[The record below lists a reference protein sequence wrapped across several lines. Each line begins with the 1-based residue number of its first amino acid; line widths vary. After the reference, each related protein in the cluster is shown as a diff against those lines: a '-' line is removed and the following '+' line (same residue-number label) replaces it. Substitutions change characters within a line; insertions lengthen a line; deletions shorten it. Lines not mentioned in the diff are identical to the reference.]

1 MTVAVAETRV
11 IFEEGVRVRVE
22 FERER
27 VVYKVGTVR
36 VERVRV
42 VVFGKDSMGGVVVT
56 APKTEVATPPRMEVM
71 SEMRPRA
78 RRCSAL
84 GMVSVWLPV
93 GIGMVRVFTEEVVVP
108 YELDEVTR
116 LIVDGQDKASFAL
129 VAGLT
134 VGEFRDW
141 LLSDAATGE
150 MLAAVSPGITPEM
163 AAAVKATLEKTL
175 GAANV
180 FTDPVEMGSE
190 DVGIFGLPD
199 HSIPTVYFRL
209 GAMNADRYAQA
220 RAAGKTLPGM
230 HTSRFEP
237 DPEPTLATGVKSL
250 TAVAIAQLQ

>member
-1 MTVAVAETRV
+1 MAVAETRV

-93 GIGMVRVFTEEVVVP
+93 GIGMVRVFTEEVVVWV
-108 YELDEVTR
+108 DEGGEV
-116 LIVDGQDKASFAL
+116 G
-129 VAGLT
+129 VA
-134 VGEFRDW
+134 EEE
-141 LLSDAATGE
+141 ATGGQHR
-150 MLAAVSPGITPEM
+150 APGISAPWCWNAT
-163 AAAVKATLEKTL
+163 TLEAVEFQ
-175 GAANV
+175 AA
-180 FTDPVEMGSE
+180 
-190 DVGIFGLPD
+190 L
-199 HSIPTVYFRL
+199 
-209 GAMNADRYAQA
+209 A
-220 RAAGKTLPGM
+220 RAMRLFSMSKTM
-230 HTSRFEP
+230 
-237 DPEPTLATGVKSL
+237 
-250 TAVAIAQLQ
+250 